1 MIFGVFV
8 PFVGTVT
15 PNLTGR
21 VFSFFS
27 MLCSDSTQFLTW
39 CAESAFVFF
48 PYEIRWRSCD
58 TALQRCLS
66 PRI

>member
-48 PYEIRWRSCD
+48 FPMK
-58 TALQRCLS
+58 
-66 PRI
+66 